1 MAQYN
6 HAQSILTISGYEIT
20 GYENTGD
27 ALNIAPVG
35 DDGDPTY
42 GINGNGVFVAACNKG
57 MILTLKLLQHCAD
70 NEFLNKLRNI
80 QNNTP
85 KAFSPLHVY
94 YKDTMNGDEIMLEQC
109 FFTTPPT
116 ITRGTTHNGVT
127 WTLKS
132 ISSTIN
138 LKKGLYNS

>member
-35 DDGDPTY
+35 DDGDITY
-42 GINGNGVFVAACNKG
+42 GVNGNGVFVATCNKG
-57 MILTLKLLQHCAD
+57 MILTIKLLQHCAD
-70 NEFLNKLRNI
+70 NEFLNNLRNI
-80 QNNTP
+80 QINTP
-85 KAFSPLHVY
+85 KAFSPLHIY
-94 YKDTMNGDEIMLEQC
+94 YKDTINGDEILLESC

-116 ITRGTTHNGVT
+116 ATRGTTHNGT
-127 WTLKS
+127 AWTLKS
-132 ISSTIN
+132 TTSTMK
-138 LKKGLYNS
+138 LKKGIYNS

>member
-1 MAQYN
+1 MAHYN
-6 HAQSILTISGYEIT
+6 HAQGILTISGYEIT
-20 GYENTGD
+20 GFENATD
-27 ALNIAPVG
+27 ALSIAPVG
-35 DDGDPTY
+35 DDGDTTY
-42 GINGNGVFVAACNKG
+42 GVNGNGVFVASCNTG
-57 MILTLKLLQHCAD
+57 MILTLKLLQHTPD

-85 KAFSPLHVY
+85 KAFSPLHIY
-94 YKDTMNGDEIMLEQC
+94 YKDTMNGDEIVLEQC

-116 ITRGTTHNGVT
+116 HARGTGHNGVT

-138 LKKGLYNS
+138 LKKGLYN